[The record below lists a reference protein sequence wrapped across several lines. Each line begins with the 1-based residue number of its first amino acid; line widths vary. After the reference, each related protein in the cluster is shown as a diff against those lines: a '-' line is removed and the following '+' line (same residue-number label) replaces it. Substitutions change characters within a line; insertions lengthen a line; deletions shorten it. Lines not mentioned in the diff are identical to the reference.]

1 MTAHKHAALMLQYAQ
16 DAAETDRPWERWEY
30 SDTVTLNQ
38 HREEI
43 RDDWFDCRDN
53 PDWHPNVKYRRKSK
67 TIKVTVN
74 GKEME
79 FPEPLTA
86 KVIEGGFVYVLDKSN
101 PAETPPFRVIPLRL
115 RFQPNDFL
123 SYWYLKNGLMHHTKE
138 AAQAHA
144 DALNAICRGD
154 VE

>member
-1 MTAHKHAALMLQYAQ
+1 MIKMTAHKHAALMLQYAQ
-16 DAAETDRPWERWEY
+16 DAAETDRPWERWE
-30 SDTVTLNQ
+30 VFVENEW
-38 HREEI
+38 RRCEI
-43 RDDWFDCRDN
+43 SPSWIEDYN
-53 PDWHPNVKYRRKSK
+53 YRRKPQ

-86 KVIEGGFVYVLDKSN
+86 KVIEGDFVYVLDKSN
-101 PAETPPFRVIPLRL
+101 PAETSPFRVIPLRL

-154 VE
+154 V